1 MPRRKREEARS
12 ICIGYGVTQLY
23 FNVIY
28 ETRLQKDSEDVK
40 MFYNV
45 EVLSSA
51 LLQEIMG
58 DYAIMFPQA
67 GESCHF

>member
-1 MPRRKREEARS
+1 
-12 ICIGYGVTQLY
+12 
-23 FNVIY
+23 
-28 ETRLQKDSEDVK
+28 

-67 GESCHF
+67 GESCHFWLSTSGLYWMIDSFKGHI